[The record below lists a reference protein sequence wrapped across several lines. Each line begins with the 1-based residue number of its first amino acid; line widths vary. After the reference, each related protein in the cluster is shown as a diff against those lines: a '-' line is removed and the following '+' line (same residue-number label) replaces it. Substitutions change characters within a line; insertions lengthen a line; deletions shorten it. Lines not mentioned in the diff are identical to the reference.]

1 MNKLS
6 RTLAIILLC
15 AIAAHAQ
22 DKKTKELD
30 AFIKRGI
37 ADWQIPGLAVTVV
50 KDGEAVFTKTYGVRN
65 QDDGTKVDEHTLF
78 SMASTTKAM
87 VAMAMAM
94 LVDEGKIS
102 WTDKVTDHVPYF
114 KLSDPY
120 ITADATVKDLLT
132 HNLGLGNA
140 DLIWYG
146 IDLDAEETIK
156 RMRHAPMAYPL
167 RGGYTYQN
175 IMYAVAGEVIK
186 SASGVEWHEF
196 VKARILDPLGMNDTK
211 LVSKDVLAVNNRV
224 TAHLLNSEDR
234 RVTFPTT
241 FGDGIGPAGMIWSS
255 ISDINKYLKF
265 IQQKGVNQ
273 GDTLIRSATFE
284 YLFTP
289 QALIPQSSFY
299 PTIQLTKPHWTSYG
313 LGWFQHDYKGE
324 KVDFHTGSLAG
335 LIAINGQLRDH
346 NLSVYVF
353 GNMDHA
359 ELRHAIMY
367 KVFDLYA
374 LGGDRDWHK
383 EIFDLYEGLK
393 AEGEANAR
401 KAKESRVEG
410 TKTTLELAAYAG
422 TYKHPMYGEI
432 IITQKGDKLHFNL
445 NNKHEGL
452 YEHWHYNTFSY
463 VGKFSGLAD
472 SQFNFE
478 ISAEGKAKILY
489 FWGYEFV
496 KE

>member
-1 MNKLS
+1 MNKSL
-6 RTLAIILLC
+6 RIITFILLG
-15 AIAAHAQ
+15 AITVHAQ
-22 DKKTKELD
+22 DKKAKELD

-37 ADWQIPGLAVTVV
+37 TDWQIPGLAVTVV
-50 KDGEAVFTKTYGVRN
+50 KDGTAVFTKTYGVRN

-94 LVDEGKIS
+94 LVDEGKLS
-102 WTDKVTDHVPYF
+102 WTDKVTEHVPYF

-146 IDLDAEETIK
+146 IELDAEETVK
-156 RMRHAPMAYPL
+156 RMRHAPIAYPL
-167 RGGYTYQN
+167 RGGYVYQN
-175 IMYAVAGEVIK
+175 IMYTVAGEVIK
-186 SASGVEWHEF
+186 SASGMEWHEF
-196 VKARILDPLGMNDTK
+196 VKARILDPLGMKDTK
-211 LVSKDVLAVNNRV
+211 LVSKDVKAVDNRV
-224 TAHLLNSEDR
+224 TAHLLNDEDKR
-234 RVTFPTT
+234 ITFPTT

-255 ISDINKYLKF
+255 ISDVNKYLKF

-273 GDTLIRSATFE
+273 GDTLIKSSTFE

-299 PTIQLTKPHWTSYG
+299 PTTQLTQPHWTSYG

-383 EIFDLYEGLK
+383 EIFDLYAGFDRNRRE
-393 AEGEANAR
+393 NAR
-401 KAKESRVEG
+401 KEKESRAKG
-410 TKTTLELAAYAG
+410 TKTTLELVAYEG
-422 TYKHPMYGEI
+422 SYKHPMYGKI
-432 IITQKGDKLHFNL
+432 VITKKDDMLHFNL

-463 VGKFSGLAD
+463 AGEYSGLTD

-478 ISAEGKAKILY
+478 ITAEGKAKILY